1 MTIAGLLRKLAFSV
15 LVTTAGCNVAGDP
28 CYKVECLNFGL
39 CADGLCV
46 CPAGFEGE
54 VCGELVSNR
63 LAGTRIG
70 ERVCNDIG
78 PTPITVSI
86 TAGEIGVT
94 DIILTGL
101 PEEGGALE
109 ATLISSGLNIP
120 AQEVTFN
127 GETTTL
133 SGSGIIRPT
142 ELFIYFSM
150 GQAGPFA
157 RECNV
162 TLPL

>member
-1 MTIAGLLRKLAFSV
+1 MKLARLLRNIILIPMLAV
-15 LVTTAGCNVAGDP
+15 AGCNVAGDP

-54 VCGELVSNR
+54 VCGQLLRDRIIGS
-63 LAGTRIG
+63 RIG

-78 PTPITVSI
+78 PTPVTVAIS
-86 TAGEIGVT
+86 AGEEGVVT
-94 DIILTGL
+94 LILTGI

-109 ATLISSGLNIP
+109 ATLQTSGFSIP
-120 AQEVTFN
+120 AQEVTFD
-127 GETTTL
+127 GELTTL
-133 SGSGIIRPT
+133 SGSGIIRPH
-142 ELFIYFSM
+142 EVFIYMAM
-150 GQAGPFA
+150 GQAGPFM

-162 TLPL
+162 TVPL

>member
-1 MTIAGLLRKLAFSV
+1 MSIGRVLRNTLLVPLLAM
-15 LVTTAGCNVAGDP
+15 AGCNVAGDP

-54 VCGELVSNR
+54 QCGELVSNR

-78 PTPITVSI
+78 PTPVTVAI
-86 TAGEIGVT
+86 AAGETGVT
-94 DIILTGL
+94 ALLLTGL
-101 PEEGGALE
+101 PEEGGTLE

-120 AQEVTFN
+120 AQEVVFD
-127 GETTTL
+127 GEMTTL
-133 SGSGIIRPT
+133 SGNGIIRPS
-142 ELFIYFSM
+142 EIFIYFAM
-150 GQAGPFA
+150 GQAGPFM

-162 TLPL
+162 TVPL